1 MSYLVCHFGKYKSG
15 NVFGLQKHN
24 QRENENYSNKDIDKA
39 KIALNYDLINQGNIN
54 YSKKIKTII
63 DANRASQRAIRKDA
77 TVYCECIVSSD
88 SSFFERLTEDKQK
101 KFFEVALDYL
111 KDKIGAEFFV
121 SANVHFDETTPHM
134 HVGFVPI
141 IENSLS
147 AKKLIDRKFL
157 REVQDQLPSHLKS
170 HGFEIERG
178 IEGSK
183 RKHKDTKEL
192 KKELDRE
199 YENRCKDINFTE
211 DYKRRLEEQ
220 IERLELDLEEKT
232 REYERVTQILSENS
246 LVMYQI
252 QEMEFEP
259 VMFSSDKVKINK
271 VDFERLKESALKAYT
286 QHSLYATVSKQIEN
300 LKKQNEILSEES
312 KEYYRKWN
320 SALRDNSRE
329 VHEVRLKHR
338 EIISQKDDEILEL
351 KKELL
356 QKNKFFEKY
365 NLDALYE
372 KFIQDE
378 IEREIKRYRKQIKRE
393 REKENSYEMGL

>member
-1 MSYLVCHFGKYKSG
+1 MSYLVCHFGKYKSS

-24 QRENENYSNKDIDKA
+24 QRENDNYSNMDIDKA
-39 KIALNYDLINQGNIN
+39 RKSLNYDLINKGNIN

-63 DANRASQRAIRKDA
+63 EANRASQRAIRKDA

-157 REVQDQLPSHLKS
+157 REVQEQLPAYLKS

-199 YENRCKDINFTE
+199 YENRCNDINTVL
-211 DYKRRLEEQ
+211 DYKRTLEEK
-220 IERLELDLEEKT
+220 IERLKLELNDMTIDYDE
-232 REYERVTQILSENS
+232 VTKALNKNS
-246 LVMYQI
+246 LNMSQI
-252 QEMEFEP
+252 NEIKVEP
-259 VMFSSDKVKINK
+259 LFFSEDKIKIDK
-271 VDFERLKESALKAYT
+271 VDFERLKASALKAYT
-286 QHSLYATVSKQIEN
+286 QHSLYATVSNQIEN
-300 LKKQNEILSEES
+300 LKKQNEILSKES

-329 VHEVRLKHR
+329 IHEVRLKHR
-338 EIISQKDDEILEL
+338 EIISKKDDEILEL
-351 KKELL
+351 KKELH
-356 QKNKFFEKY
+356 QKNKFFDKY
-365 NLDALYE
+365 SLNGLYE
-372 KFIQDE
+372 KFKQNE
-378 IEREIKRYRKQIKRE
+378 IEREIERYRKQIKME
-393 REKENSYEMGL
+393 REKESSYEMGL

>member
-39 KIALNYDLINQGNIN
+39 RIDLNYDLINQGNIN

-63 DANRASQRAIRKDA
+63 EANRASQRTIRKDA

-88 SSFFERLTEDKQK
+88 SSFFERLTENKQK

-157 REVQDQLPSHLKS
+157 REVQEQLPSHLKS

-199 YENRCKDINFTE
+199 YENRCNDINTVL
-211 DYKRRLEEQ
+211 DYKRTLEEK
-220 IERLELDLEEKT
+220 IERLKLELNDMT
-232 REYERVTQILSENS
+232 IEYDEVTKALNKNS
-246 LVMYQI
+246 LNMSQI
-252 QEMEFEP
+252 NEIKVEP
-259 VMFSSDKVKINK
+259 LFFSEDKIKIDK
-271 VDFERLKESALKAYT
+271 VDFERLKASALKAYT
-286 QHSLYATVSKQIEN
+286 QHSLYATVSNQIEN

-329 VHEVRLKHR
+329 VHEVRLKYR

-351 KKELL
+351 KKELH

-378 IEREIKRYRKQIKRE
+378 IEREIERYRKQIKRE

>member
-54 YSKKIKTII
+54 YSKKIKMII
-63 DANRASQRAIRKDA
+63 EANRASQRAIRKDA

-134 HVGFVPI
+134 HIGFVPI

-157 REVQDQLPSHLKS
+157 REVQEQLPSHLKS

-199 YENRCKDINFTE
+199 YENRCNDINTVL
-211 DYKRRLEEQ
+211 DYKRTLEEK
-220 IERLELDLEEKT
+220 IERLKLELNDMT
-232 REYERVTQILSENS
+232 IEYDEVTKALNKNS
-246 LVMYQI
+246 LNMSQI
-252 QEMEFEP
+252 NEIKVEP
-259 VMFSSDKVKINK
+259 LFFSEDKIKIDK
-271 VDFERLKESALKAYT
+271 VDFERLKASALKAYT
-286 QHSLYATVSKQIEN
+286 QHSLYATVSNQIEN

-378 IEREIKRYRKQIKRE
+378 IEREIERYRKQIKRE

>member
-39 KIALNYDLINQGNIN
+39 RIALNYDLINQGNIN

-63 DANRASQRAIRKDA
+63 EANRASHRAIRKDA

-157 REVQDQLPSHLKS
+157 REVQEQLPSYLKS

-199 YENRCKDINFTE
+199 YENRCKDINVTE
-211 DYKRRLEEQ
+211 DYKRQLEEQ
-220 IERLELDLEEKT
+220 IERLELESEEKT

-259 VMFSSDKVKINK
+259 VMFSADKVKINK

-286 QHSLYATVSKQIEN
+286 QHSLYATVSNQIES

-338 EIISQKDDEILEL
+338 ETISQKDDEILEL

-378 IEREIKRYRKQIKRE
+378 IEREIERYRKQIKRE
-393 REKENSYEMGL
+393 REKENSYEMGM

>member
-24 QRENENYSNKDIDKA
+24 QRENENYSNNDIDKA
-39 KIALNYDLINQGNIN
+39 RIALNYDLINQGNIN

-63 DANRASQRAIRKDA
+63 EANRASQRAIRKDA

-111 KDKIGAEFFV
+111 KNKIGAEFFV

-157 REVQDQLPSHLKS
+157 REVQEQLPARLKN

-199 YENRCKDINFTE
+199 YENRCKDINVVE

-220 IERLELDLEEKT
+220 IERLELESEEKT

-259 VMFSSDKVKINK
+259 VMFSADKVKINK

-378 IEREIKRYRKQIKRE
+378 IEREIERYRKQIKRE

>member
-1 MSYLVCHFGKYKSG
+1 MSYLVCHFGKYKSS

-24 QRENENYSNKDIDKA
+24 QRENDNYSNMDIDKA
-39 KIALNYDLINQGNIN
+39 RKSLNYDLINKGNIN

-63 DANRASQRAIRKDA
+63 EANRASQRAIRKDA

-157 REVQDQLPSHLKS
+157 REVQEQLPAYLKS

-199 YENRCKDINFTE
+199 YENRCNDINTVL
-211 DYKRRLEEQ
+211 DYKRTLEEK
-220 IERLELDLEEKT
+220 IERLKLELNDMT
-232 REYERVTQILSENS
+232 IEYDEVTKALNKNS
-246 LVMYQI
+246 LNMSQI
-252 QEMEFEP
+252 NEIKVEP
-259 VMFSSDKVKINK
+259 LFFSEDKIKIDK
-271 VDFERLKESALKAYT
+271 VDFERLKASALKAYT
-286 QHSLYATVSKQIEN
+286 QHSLYATVSNQIEN
-300 LKKQNEILSEES
+300 LKKQNEILSKES

-329 VHEVRLKHR
+329 IHEVRLKHR
-338 EIISQKDDEILEL
+338 EIISKKDDEILEL
-351 KKELL
+351 KKELH
-356 QKNKFFEKY
+356 QKNKFFDKY
-365 NLDALYE
+365 SLNGLYE
-372 KFIQDE
+372 KFKQNE
-378 IEREIKRYRKQIKRE
+378 IEREIERYRKQIKME
-393 REKENSYEMGL
+393 REKKSSYEMGL

>member
-24 QRENENYSNKDIDKA
+24 QRENENYSNKDIDKE
-39 KIALNYDLINQGNIN
+39 KIALNYDLINQVNIN

-63 DANRASQRAIRKDA
+63 EANRTSQRAIRKDA

-157 REVQDQLPSHLKS
+157 REVQEQLPSYLKS

-199 YENRCKDINFTE
+199 YENRCKDINVAE

-220 IERLELDLEEKT
+220 IERLELESEEKT

-259 VMFSSDKVKINK
+259 VMFSADKVKINK

-286 QHSLYATVSKQIEN
+286 QHSLYATVSNQIES

-320 SALRDNSRE
+320 STLRDNSRE

-378 IEREIKRYRKQIKRE
+378 IEREIERYRKQIKRE